1 MLGFFITFMIFMD
14 GEDAADALMALLAFT
29 DFMAFMDCMACMD
42 FMAFDTRLTARCGV
56 ALIYALA
63 TIVSK
68 STEQL
73 NRWHVQ

>member
-1 MLGFFITFMIFMD
+1 MIFMD
-14 GEDAADALMALLAFT
+14 GEDAADAFMALLAFT
-29 DFMAFMDCMACMD
+29 DFMAFVDCMD
-42 FMAFDTRLTARCGV
+42 FMAFDTRLTVRCGV

-73 NRWHVQ
+73 NRWHV

>member
-1 MLGFFITFMIFMD
+1 MIFIY
-14 GEDAADALMALLAFT
+14 GEDAADAFMALLAFT

-42 FMAFDTRLTARCGV
+42 FMAFDTRLTVRCGV

-68 STEQL
+68 RTARL
-73 NRWHVQ
+73 NRWHVY